1 MRHVAVIGGGA
12 AGLAAAIAAAQAGAR
27 ITVHEAR
34 ERVGQKL
41 LATGNGRCNLTNTR
55 VAPAAYNAPAFVA
68 PALAQHGCEEMRTW
82 FAQLGLLTVEERE
95 GRVYPLSN
103 TANSVL
109 DVLRA
114 ACARLGVQVLTGQ
127 RVQRIADVAADAD
140 AVVVA
145 CGGGSTLLASAGHA
159 LVPAQPVLCS
169 LACDVQPLRGLAG
182 VRARAQVSVLA
193 GDVADG
199 TAAGGAPANSAVG
212 AVRFREAG
220 EVQFKDYGVSGVVV
234 FDASRF
240 ARPGDVLAFDF
251 MPQLAQEELAA
262 LLAQRLQALA
272 AGGVATGGE
281 LAGVASGGLAVVCGP
296 AADGSAVGGVP
307 PTYEQLLCG
316 MWHTRVNAAV
326 LRAAGC
332 KPSAPA
338 DAVALAG
345 IARAAKGLRA
355 QVKGPGDV
363 KHAQV
368 TRGGAELAQFD
379 AATLQSRLQPGLYA
393 AGEALDVDGRC
404 GGYNLHWAW
413 ASGRVAGACAA
424 SE

>member
-27 ITVHEAR
+27 VTVHEAR

-41 LATGNGRCNLTNTR
+41 LATGNGRCNLTNTG
-55 VAPAAYNAPAFVA
+55 VVPAAYNAPAFVA
-68 PALAQHGCEEMRTW
+68 PALAQHGCEETRAW

-114 ACARLGVQVLTGQ
+114 ACERLGVQVLTGQ
-127 RVQRIADVAADAD
+127 RVQRIADVAAGAD

-145 CGGGSTLLASAGHA
+145 CGGGSMLLETAGHA
-159 LVPAQPVLCS
+159 LVPAQPALCS

-182 VRARAQVSVLA
+182 VRAKAQVSVLA
-193 GDVADG
+193 GAAAG
-199 TAAGGAPANSAVG
+199 TAGTSVAPAGGPAADVPG
-212 AVRFREAG
+212 AVRFREVG

-240 ARPGDVLAFDF
+240 ARPGDVLVLDF

-272 AGGVATGGE
+272 AGD
-281 LAGVASGGLAVVCGP
+281 
-296 AADGSAVGGVP
+296 AA

-332 KPSAPA
+332 KSSAPA
-338 DAVALAG
+338 NAAALAG
-345 IARAAKGLRA
+345 VAQAAKGLRT

-368 TRGGAELAQFD
+368 TRGGAALAQFD

-424 SE
+424 GE

>member
-27 ITVHEAR
+27 VTVHEAR

-41 LATGNGRCNLTNTR
+41 LATGNGRCNLTNTG

-68 PALAQHGCEEMRTW
+68 PALAQHGCEETRAW

-109 DVLRA
+109 DVLRT
-114 ACARLGVQVLTGQ
+114 ACGRLGVRVLTGQ
-127 RVQRIADVAADAD
+127 RVQSIADVVAGAD

-145 CGGGSTLLASAGHA
+145 CGGGSTLLASAGHT

-169 LACDVQPLRGLAG
+169 LACDVQLLRGLAG
-182 VRARAQVSVLA
+182 VRAKAQVSVLA
-193 GDVADG
+193 GDVAG
-199 TAAGGAPANSAVG
+199 AQPASAEAARGVAASGSGV
-212 AVRFREAG
+212 VCFREAG

-240 ARPGDVLAFDF
+240 ARPGDVLALDF

-272 AGGVATGGE
+272 VGD
-281 LAGVASGGLAVVCGP
+281 
-296 AADGSAVGGVP
+296 AA
-307 PTYEQLLCG
+307 PTCEQLLCG

-338 DAVALAG
+338 DAAALAG
-345 IARAAKGLRA
+345 VARAAKGLRT

-368 TRGGAELAQFD
+368 TRGGAALAQFD

-424 SE
+424 GE

>member
-1 MRHVAVIGGGA
+1 MRRVAVIGGGA

-27 ITVHEAR
+27 VTVHEAR

-41 LATGNGRCNLTNTR
+41 LATGNGRCNLTNTG

-68 PALAQHGCEEMRTW
+68 PALAQHGCEETRAW

-109 DVLRA
+109 DVLRT
-114 ACARLGVQVLTGQ
+114 ACGRLGVRVLTGQ
-127 RVQRIADVAADAD
+127 RVQRIADVAAGAD

-145 CGGGSTLLASAGHA
+145 CGGGSMLLASAGHA

-169 LACDVQPLRGLAG
+169 LACDVQLLRGLAG
-182 VRARAQVSVLA
+182 VRAKAQVSVLA
-193 GDVADG
+193 GDVAGADG
-199 TAAGGAPANSAVG
+199 AGETAG

-240 ARPGDVLAFDF
+240 ARSGDVLALDF

-262 LLAQRLQALA
+262 LLAQRLQVLA
-272 AGGVATGGE
+272 AGG
-281 LAGVASGGLAVVCGP
+281 
-296 AADGSAVGGVP
+296 AA

-316 MWHTRVNAAV
+316 MWHMRVNAAV

-345 IARAAKGLRA
+345 IARAAKGLRT

-379 AATLQSRLQPGLYA
+379 ATTLQSRLQPGLYA

-424 SE
+424 GE

>member
-12 AGLAAAIAAAQAGAR
+12 AGLAAAMAAAQAGAR
-27 ITVHEAR
+27 VTVHEAR

-41 LATGNGRCNLTNTR
+41 LATGNGRCNLTNTG

-68 PALAQHGCEEMRTW
+68 PVLAQHGCEEMRAW
-82 FAQLGLLTVEERE
+82 FAQLGLLSVEERE

-109 DVLRA
+109 DVLRG

-127 RVQRIADVAADAD
+127 RVQGIADVAASAD

-145 CGGGSTLLASAGHA
+145 CGGGSMLLETAGHA

-169 LACDVQPLRGLAG
+169 LACDARPLRGLAG
-182 VRARAQVSVLA
+182 VRAKAQVSVLA
-193 GDVADG
+193 GGEGTVSAAGTEAPGRAAAIGADAAAESSADVASAG
-199 TAAGGAPANSAVG
+199 SSGAAGAAG
-212 AVRFREAG
+212 AVRFCEAG

-240 ARPGDVLAFDF
+240 ARPGDVLALDF

-262 LLAQRLQALA
+262 LLVQRLQALA
-272 AGGVATGGE
+272 ADG
-281 LAGVASGGLAVVCGP
+281 
-296 AADGSAVGGVP
+296 AA

-332 KPSAPA
+332 KPSASAQAAELP
-338 DAVALAG
+338 G
-345 IARAAKGLRA
+345 IAQTAKGLRT

-413 ASGRVAGACAA
+413 ASGRVAGEYAA
-424 SE
+424 RG

>member
-27 ITVHEAR
+27 VTVHEAR

-41 LATGNGRCNLTNTR
+41 LATGNGRCNLTNTG

-68 PALAQHGCEEMRTW
+68 PALARHGCEETRAW

-109 DVLRA
+109 DVLRN
-114 ACARLGVQVLTGQ
+114 ACDRLGVRVLTGQ
-127 RVQRIADVAADAD
+127 RVQRIADVAASAD

-145 CGGGSTLLASAGHA
+145 CGGGSTLLAGAGHA

-182 VRARAQVSVLA
+182 VRAKAQVSVLA
-193 GDVADG
+193 GAAAD
-199 TAAGGAPANSAVG
+199 T
-212 AVRFREAG
+212 VRFCEAG

-240 ARPGDVLAFDF
+240 ARPGDVLALDF

-272 AGGVATGGE
+272 AGGVATGGG
-281 LAGVASGGLAVVCGP
+281 LAGAASGGPAVACGS

-326 LRAAGC
+326 LRAADC
-332 KPSAPA
+332 RPSAPA
-338 DAVALAG
+338 DAAALAG
-345 IARAAKGLRA
+345 IARAAKGLRT

-368 TRGGAELAQFD
+368 TRGGAALAQFD
-379 AATLQSRLQPGLYA
+379 AATLQSRLQSGLYA

-413 ASGRVAGACAA
+413 ASGRVAGTCAA
-424 SE
+424 GE